1 MGIYYGDEFA
11 GVLLQCEE
19 VLASNLIETKII
31 YEVKFDVITDKIKK
45 EIHKIL
51 EDVANEEIHKI
62 LEDVANEEISIF
74 VWTSCSS
81 TFDDCEYMTWQRV
94 TKEQLLSEMAK
105 PILSKNIQDT
115 CYIPC
120 GWPSI

>member
-19 VLASNLIETKII
+19 VLASNLSETKII

-45 EIHKIL
+45 K
-51 EDVANEEIHKI
+51 IHKI

-81 TFDDCEYMTWQRV
+81 TFDDCEYMTWQQV

-105 PILSKNIQDT
+105 PILSKSIQDT

>member
-11 GVLLQCEE
+11 GVLLQCENN
-19 VLASNLIETKII
+19 ANLIETKIM
-31 YEVKFDVITDKIKK
+31 YEIKFDVITDKINK
-45 EIHKIL
+45 
-51 EDVANEEIHKI
+51 EIHKI

-105 PILSKNIQDT
+105 AILSIHKI
-115 CYIPC
+115 
-120 GWPSI
+120 

>member
-1 MGIYYGDEFA
+1 MKNLRYIIIITMGVYYGDEFA
-11 GVLLQCEE
+11 GVLLRCEDDT
-19 VLASNLIETKII
+19 NLIETKIM
-31 YEVKFDVITDKIKK
+31 YEIKFDVITDKIKN
-45 EIHKIL
+45 EIHTIL
-51 EDVANEEIHKI
+51 EDVANKEF
-62 LEDVANEEISIF
+62 SIF

-105 PILSKNIQDT
+105 PILSIEKNTQDI

>member
-11 GVLLQCEE
+11 GVLLQCE
-19 VLASNLIETKII
+19 TKIM
-31 YEVKFDVITDKIKK
+31 YEIKFDVITDKIKK

-51 EDVANEEIHKI
+51 EDVANEEI
-62 LEDVANEEISIF
+62 LIF

-94 TKEQLLSEMAK
+94 TKEQLLSEMEK
-105 PILSKNIQDT
+105 PILSIEKKTQDIGYIQ
-115 CYIPC
+115 C

>member
-1 MGIYYGDEFA
+1 MKNLRYIIIITMGIYYGDEFA
-11 GVLLQCEE
+11 GVLLRCEDD
-19 VLASNLIETKII
+19 ANLIETKIM
-31 YEVKFDVITDKIKK
+31 YEIKFDVITDKIKN

-51 EDVANEEIHKI
+51 EDVANKEF
-62 LEDVANEEISIF
+62 SIF

-105 PILSKNIQDT
+105 PSKYIEKKAQ
-115 CYIPC
+115 YIPY

>member
-11 GVLLQCEE
+11 GVLLQF
-19 VLASNLIETKII
+19 ETKIM
-31 YEVKFDVITDKIKK
+31 YEIKFDVITDKIK
-45 EIHKIL
+45 
-51 EDVANEEIHKI
+51 EEIHKI

-94 TKEQLLSEMAK
+94 TKEQLFSEMAK
-105 PILSKNIQDT
+105 PILSKSIL
-115 CYIPC
+115 C
-120 GWPSI
+120 G